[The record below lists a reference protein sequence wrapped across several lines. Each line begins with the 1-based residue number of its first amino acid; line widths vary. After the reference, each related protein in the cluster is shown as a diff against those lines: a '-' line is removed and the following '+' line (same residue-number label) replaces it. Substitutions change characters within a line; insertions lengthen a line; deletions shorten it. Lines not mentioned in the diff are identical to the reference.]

1 MVALQRLL
9 QSLSKNKDLLAN
21 VGAGSLMT
29 GGFGALAGGP
39 VQGLAYGVG
48 DLATALPL
56 TALAR
61 KLRPPKAST
70 TRFVKDA
77 AGQMLP
83 AMDYSRL
90 ETIANIGGSIASP
103 VLTETIAGSLFA
115 PQVAEPSVSS
125 QEQQIMQ
132 QMMQRQAV
140 NDLDVPQA
148 VAPGT
153 QYQTAGIEQTF
164 LKDYRERLQQ
174 QLAAYNPQYAAQL
187 ESMGV
192 YG

>member
-1 MVALQRLL
+1 MAAFQRLL
-9 QSLSKNKDLLAN
+9 QYFGKNKDLLAN
-21 VGAGSLMT
+21 VGAGSLLT
-29 GGFGALAGGP
+29 GGFGTLAGGP
-39 VQGLAYGVG
+39 VQGAAYAAG
-48 DLATALPL
+48 DFAAALPL

-70 TRFVKDA
+70 TRFIKDA
-77 AGQMLP
+77 TGKVVP

-90 ETIANIGGSIASP
+90 ETAANLGGSILSP
-103 VLTETIAGSLFA
+103 VLTEAVAGPLFSQQA
-115 PQVAEPSVSS
+115 IEPSSVS

-140 NDLDVPQA
+140 NGLDVPQA

-164 LKDYRERLQQ
+164 LEDYRQQLQK

-187 ESMGV
+187 EQIGA

>member
-1 MVALQRLL
+1 MAALQRLL
-9 QSLSKNKDLLAN
+9 QYLGKNKDLLAN
-21 VGAGSLMT
+21 VGTGSLLT

-39 VQGLAYGVG
+39 VQGAAYAVG
-48 DLATALPL
+48 DFATALPL

-61 KLRPPKAST
+61 KLRPPKASA

-77 AGQMLP
+77 AGQLVP

-90 ETIANIGGSIASP
+90 ETVANIGGSIASP
-103 VLTETIAGSLFA
+103 LLTEAVAGRLFA
-115 PQVAEPSVSS
+115 PQPVEPSVLS

-140 NDLDVPQA
+140 NGLDVPQA

-164 LKDYRERLQQ
+164 LKDYRQRLQK

-187 ESMGV
+187 EEIGV